1 MKVDK
6 KIRDWLLDIQ
16 SNNKI
21 FLEGNI
27 LKIIESDTKDEE
39 FTKYLEDANNK
50 DKEIRKKRLDVT
62 KQIQEQNKNLL
73 TAQEENVKINED
85 LKMALESAEDE
96 KKKAELSKI
105 EAIKAKDDALND
117 LDILQKKSETELI
130 GTIIKVALIVIMG
143 VGVITTLMYGIAM
156 FTGKDTQIIGS
167 TWSNMLG
174 ILLTNAFSIV
184 GTIMGVKY
192 ATEKKSDD

>member
-1 MKVDK
+1 MKIDK
-6 KIRDWLLDIQ
+6 KIRDWLLELRAK
-16 SNNKI
+16 NKI
-21 FLEGNI
+21 FLEGNL
-27 LKIIESDTKDEE
+27 LKVIESDPTDEE
-39 FTKYLEDANNK
+39 FIKYIEDASAK
-50 DKEIRKKRLDVT
+50 DKEARKRRLDVT
-62 KQIQEQNKNLL
+62 KQIQDQNKDLL
-73 TAQEENVKINED
+73 AAQEENIKINEE
-85 LKMALESAEDE
+85 LKLALESAEEE
-96 KKKAELSKI
+96 KKKVELSKV
-105 EAIKAKDDALND
+105 EADKAKDEALND

-143 VGVITTLMYGIAM
+143 VGVITTLMYSIAM

>member
-6 KIRDWLLDIQ
+6 KIRDWLLDLQIK
-16 SNNKI
+16 NKI
-21 FLEGNI
+21 FLEGNL
-27 LKIIESDTKDEE
+27 LKVIESDPEDND
-39 FTKYLEDANNK
+39 FTKYIEDASAK
-50 DKEIRKKRLDVT
+50 DKEARKRRLDVT
-62 KQIQEQNKNLL
+62 KQIQDQNKDLL
-73 TAQEENVKINED
+73 TAQEENIKVNEE
-85 LKMALESAEDE
+85 LKLALESAEDE
-96 KKKAELSKI
+96 KKKAELSRI
-105 EAIKAKDDALND
+105 DADEAKDKALND

-143 VGVITTLMYGIAM
+143 VGVVTTLMYGIAM

-167 TWSNMLG
+167 TWSNMFG

-192 ATEKKSDD
+192 ATEKKKDE

>member
-39 FTKYLEDANNK
+39 FTKYIEDANNK
-50 DKEIRKKRLDVT
+50 DKEIRRKRLDVT

-117 LDILQKKSETELI
+117 LDILQK
-130 GTIIKVALIVIMG
+130 
-143 VGVITTLMYGIAM
+143 
-156 FTGKDTQIIGS
+156 
-167 TWSNMLG
+167 
-174 ILLTNAFSIV
+174 
-184 GTIMGVKY
+184 
-192 ATEKKSDD
+192 

>member
-6 KIRDWLLDIQ
+6 KIRDWLLELRAK
-16 SNNKI
+16 NKI
-21 FLEGNI
+21 FLEGNL
-27 LKIIESDTKDEE
+27 LKVIESDPTDED
-39 FTKYLEDANNK
+39 FIKYIEDASAK
-50 DKEIRKKRLDVT
+50 DKEARKRRLDVT
-62 KQIQEQNKNLL
+62 KQIQEHNKNLIA
-73 TAQEENVKINED
+73 AQEENIKINDE
-85 LKMALESAEDE
+85 LRLALESAEEE
-96 KKKAELSKI
+96 KKNAELSKI
-105 EAIKAKDDALND
+105 EADKAKDEALND
-117 LDILQKKSETELI
+117 LDVLQKKSETELI

-156 FTGKDTQIIGS
+156 ITGKDTQIIGS

-192 ATEKKSDD
+192 ATEKKNDD

>member
-6 KIRDWLLDIQ
+6 KIRDWLLELRAK
-16 SNNKI
+16 NKI
-21 FLEGNI
+21 FLEGNL
-27 LKIIESDTKDEE
+27 LKVIESDPTDEE
-39 FTKYLEDANNK
+39 FIKYIEDASVK
-50 DKEIRKKRLDVT
+50 DKESRKRRLDVT
-62 KQIQEQNKNLL
+62 KQIQDQNKDLL
-73 TAQEENVKINED
+73 TAQEENIKINEE
-85 LKMALESAEDE
+85 LRLALESAEEE
-96 KKKAELSKI
+96 KKKAELSKV
-105 EAIKAKDDALND
+105 EADKAKDEALND